1 MFRRLRTGPARWA
14 VAATAALTLAGAG
27 LIVAAGP
34 AHAEPFPFTDDFEG
48 SPTSR
53 WVADVV
59 TGQSQVRVG
68 NHPAARS
75 GTKLA
80 LLDSGVLTPSRAR
93 IYRTVTPDI
102 PDMLCRISLST
113 RRVANPLPPDP
124 EAVEVFVKI
133 RSGGPTGQIIF
144 AQARSVYA
152 TTGWEQRWNAGSF
165 YQTGTFTIDIAAI
178 HGIALIDDVAF
189 SCPGYS

>member
-1 MFRRLRTGPARWA
+1 MFRRLRSGPARWA
-14 VAATAALTLAGAG
+14 AIATAALALAGAG
-27 LIVAAGP
+27 LVVVASP
-34 AHAEPFPFTDDFEG
+34 AHAEPFPFNDDFEG
-48 SPTSR
+48 VPTDR
-53 WVADVV
+53 WVADAIPDQSVV
-59 TGQSQVRVG
+59 RLG
-68 NHPAARS
+68 NDSRARS

-80 LLDSGVLTPSRAR
+80 LLDSGVLTPGRAR

-102 PDMLCRISLST
+102 ADMLCSISLST
-113 RRVANPLPPDP
+113 RRVTNPLPPDP
-124 EAVEVFVKI
+124 EAVEVYVKI
-133 RSGGPTGQIIF
+133 RSGGPNGQIIF
-144 AQARSVYA
+144 AQGRSVYA